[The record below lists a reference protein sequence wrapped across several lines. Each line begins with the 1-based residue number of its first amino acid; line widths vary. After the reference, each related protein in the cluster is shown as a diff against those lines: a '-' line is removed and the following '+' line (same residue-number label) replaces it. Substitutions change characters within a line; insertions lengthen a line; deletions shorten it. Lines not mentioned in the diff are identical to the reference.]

1 MRHHNSNKKF
11 GRQAGERL
19 ALMRS
24 LAVSFVAH
32 EKITTSEAK
41 AKAIRPMIEKMITK
55 ARGATIADVRLIKA
69 RLGNNSVATEKLVK
83 EIAPKYIGRNGGYTR
98 ITKLGMRSG
107 GGDASP
113 MAVIELI

>member
-24 LAVSFVAH
+24 LAVSLIAH

-41 AKAIRPMIEKMITK
+41 AKAIRPMIEKMITMGRS
-55 ARGATIADVRLIKA
+55 ASIAQVRILKA
-69 RLGNNSVATEKLVK
+69 RLGNNGTATEKLVK
-83 EIAPKYIGRNGGYTR
+83 ELAPKYKDRKGG
-98 ITKLGMRSG
+98 
-107 GGDASP
+107 
-113 MAVIELI
+113 

>member
-24 LAVSFVAH
+24 LAVSLIAH
-32 EKITTSEAK
+32 EKITTTEAK

-55 ARGATIADVRLIKA
+55 AREAKISDVRILKA
-69 RLGNNSVATEKLVK
+69 RLGNNSTATEKLVK
-83 EIAPKYIGRNGGYTR
+83 ELAPKYVGRTGGYTR
-98 ITKLGMRSG
+98 ITKLGQRTAS
-107 GGDASP
+107 DASP
-113 MAVIELI
+113 MAVIEFI